1 MENYQL
7 IHSKLTLESAACQLE
22 KVLKLSQ
29 KSKAT
34 NRKLSDGELELMKNL
49 CKADNNRIC
58 QLATEAFLLLATDG
72 TVDQGQVLGILMTIL
87 PSSGPSQ
94 FNTIGSAIFEL
105 LLLDLRRRCS
115 LAGTTGRSYVC
126 QFDLKAPQHPVI
138 QLLEKCEPGCMIIFL
153 EMITATLDG
162 HNSEPAVRDNCVE
175 FLRPVLLHL
184 FVNVRSFPD
193 CYKLWRLLVVK
204 ATRDPKAEDLLFEI
218 LGWRRDTTASQTCYT
233 VSLLVDGLDALQGS
247 SDDHLLNLRLEIA
260 IYLAAILKEYIG
272 FNNDPT
278 RCLNV
283 LEDVCEDA
291 LKYDPVPQL
300 DVLLLIF
307 VDLLTV
313 VSPMKQYGLVKIIS
327 SLFPSCGAFSRMMA
341 KEAMI
346 QLLGQPSYATQHLP
360 LCDKILKDNSKELVN
375 RVIPTK
381 QLLKATYYH
390 TGLAKWA
397 LICNWTSSYPTA
409 LDEYFRAD
417 RSQHCPR
424 FSSCL
429 GSMYRAIF
437 VTTTFDDDVW
447 RANFR
452 ALVAMMKGNDVQAT
466 QCMIPLLYGLA
477 QQQDPGRR
485 LHILQTLAA
494 TGAKENVIGILK
506 AMTKDLDRATCL
518 DLYLR
523 LWKAEPRTY
532 PLLYDLLKDT
542 SRPPAKADLWEHTV
556 ARAYTIREV
565 CLIKPQQHGED
576 LVNLFSEILSN
587 PNDADNEVAVCL
599 SLDAIS
605 SLCEH
610 QVVNIVST
618 WKVLGFRF
626 ANESRTRVIRCL
638 CRFFANVPL
647 IKVTSQEQ
655 ERLVN
660 HIIGTL
666 WHYVTD
672 YDDGEI
678 IGAALATLKHFNP
691 NSLTLRQIPEL
702 FRQGIDLPEPSA
714 DDGIS
719 IADSPGSVPP
729 ECWIQLVQYTN
740 LGAIDAAGDLV
751 AYYIAREMETFRGGV
766 YQTPEGRPEPSN
778 LKYLPR
784 ASILSTIVNYL
795 IAQST
800 KFATSST
807 TSEQVLVQ
815 LLRIVAKK
823 YSKPIPPLNWCFLHE
838 YFLNCFE
845 MRDYCVQI
853 AIKQMPYSGTAKR
866 MLENYLNE
874 LCETVMLEEDL
885 VKIFAHLEAIT
896 ETVQT
901 PIYKRFVHL
910 SLHFLAERAE
920 DKRFADSS
928 AFLQTLELVG
938 KVLEGNCNN
947 ESNFEVL
954 CETLKGFFGRFDHN
968 TQIFR
973 KYIDVLVL
981 LPRAQLDDFPTVSED
996 ASLTVLQKK
1005 IYFEFAVRKQNPTI
1019 TMMPVV
1025 ESIAKAVTSNIEDSQ
1040 LLIVYFLEQIY
1051 EFVQCFNDSANV
1063 GKPLIIFIDELIS
1076 STQSALVSMDLQSIR
1091 FMLDAFMM
1099 SVISFSGW
1107 GTLYGAYS
1115 ISFDRSLRM
1124 QLFPVALVKLFE
1136 QNYWREIE
1144 IKIYEV
1150 LYHLHG
1156 VTTLPSDLAE
1166 CFRNTLICCK
1176 KQPYFQQS
1184 KSWPK
1189 YASMRRS

>member
-7 IHSKLTLESAACQLE
+7 IHSKLTLQSAACQLE

-29 KSKAT
+29 RS
-34 NRKLSDGELELMKNL
+34 NRKLADSELELIKNL
-49 CKADNNRIC
+49 CKADNCRIS
-58 QLATEAFLLLATDG
+58 QLATETILLLATDG
-72 TVDQGQVLGILMTIL
+72 TVDQGQVLGILMTVL
-87 PSSGPSQ
+87 PTSKSAQ
-94 FNTIGSAIFEL
+94 FITIGSAIFEL
-105 LLLDLRRRCS
+105 LLLDLRRRCA
-115 LAGTTGRSYVC
+115 LAGTTGRSYTC

-138 QLLEKCEPGCMIIFL
+138 QLLEKCETGCMIIFL
-153 EMITATLDG
+153 EMISSTLEG
-162 HNSEPAVRDNCVE
+162 HNSDPAIRENCVE

-193 CYKLWRLLVVK
+193 CYKLWRLLVAK
-204 ATRDPKAEDLLFEI
+204 ATDDPKAQDLLFEI
-218 LGWRRDTTASQTCYT
+218 LAWRRDTSAPQTSYT
-233 VSLLVDGLDALQGS
+233 VSLLVEGLDALQGS
-247 SDDHLLNLRLEIA
+247 IDDHLLYLRLEIA
-260 IYLAAILKEYIG
+260 INLAAILKDYIS

-278 RCLNV
+278 KCLIV
-283 LEDVCEDA
+283 LQEVCEDG
-291 LKYDPVPQL
+291 LKHDPVPQW
-300 DVLLLIF
+300 DVLLMILI
-307 VDLLTV
+307 DLLTV
-313 VSPMKQYGLVKIIS
+313 VSPMKQYRVVKIIS
-327 SLFPSCGAFSRMMA
+327 SLFPRGGAFSRMMA

-360 LCDKILKDNSKELVN
+360 LCDKILKDTSDEPANLLDP
-375 RVIPTK
+375 RIPIKT
-381 QLLKATYYH
+381 TYYH
-390 TGLAKWA
+390 TELAKWS
-397 LICNWTSSYPTA
+397 LICKWSSSSPTA
-409 LDEYFRAD
+409 LEEYFRDD
-417 RSQHCPR
+417 RSLRCVR
-424 FSSCL
+424 FSGIL

-556 ARAYTIREV
+556 TRAYTIREV

-626 ANESRTRVIRCL
+626 ADESRPRVIRSL

-660 HIIGTL
+660 HIIATL

-702 FRQGIDLPEPSA
+702 FRQGIALPEPNA
-714 DDGIS
+714 DDGS
-719 IADSPGSVPP
+719 SSADSPGSVPP

-740 LGAIDAAGDLV
+740 LSAIDAAGDLV
-751 AYYIAREMETFRGGV
+751 AHYIAREMETFRGGV

-838 YFLNCFE
+838 YFVNCFE

-896 ETVQT
+896 ETVQM

-920 DKRFADSS
+920 DKRFGDSS
-928 AFLQTLELVG
+928 AFLQALALVG
-938 KVLEGNCNN
+938 KVFEGNCSN

-954 CETLKGFFGRFDHN
+954 SETLKGFFGRFDLD
-968 TQIFR
+968 TEIFR
-973 KYIDVLVL
+973 KYVDVLVL
-981 LPRAQLDDFPTVSED
+981 LPRTQLDDFPNLTED
-996 ASLTVLQKK
+996 ASLMALQKK
-1005 IYFEFAVRKQNPTI
+1005 IYFEFAVRKQNPTV
-1019 TMMPVV
+1019 TVMPVV
-1025 ESIAKAVTSNIEDSQ
+1025 ESIAKAVTRNSEDSQ
-1040 LLIVYFLEQIY
+1040 MLIVYFLEQLY
-1051 EFVQCFNDSANV
+1051 EFVQCFNEPAIV
-1063 GKPLIIFIDELIS
+1063 GKPLIIFVDELIS

-1091 FMLDAFMM
+1091 FMLDTFMM

-1107 GTLYGAYS
+1107 GTLYGANS
-1115 ISFDRSLRM
+1115 VSFDRALRM
-1124 QLFPVALVKLFE
+1124 QLFPVALVTLFE

-1156 VTTLPSDLAE
+1156 VTTLPSDLAQ

-1184 KSWPK
+1184 KTWPK
-1189 YASMRRS
+1189 YVSMRKS